1 MARYASWVPERLRNL
16 PVQLPVSPPP
26 GFEVWQLEGSADGI
40 VWEPI
45 NAGQRDTPVRGRF
58 YADQTLYRV
67 LWASHSGSTAASPA
81 LTIPGLAVGPAAPGS
96 RRIPGRDF

>member
-1 MARYASWVPERLRNL
+1 M
-16 PVQLPVSPPP
+16 
-26 GFEVWQLEGSADGI
+26 WQLEGSADGI
-40 VWEPI
+40 FWEPI

-81 LTIPGLAVGPAAPGS
+81 LTIPGLTRPRPTRHDPSKRREVIRHPGNGS
-96 RRIPGRDF
+96 WTRPPVP